1 MTVSGFQV
9 MSFAYLVIYEVQPED
24 STAFLRYYIEKHLPI
39 VWTFPKI
46 RRVEIERGVDGGDF
60 FMIARFT
67 FDTLEDLRMAIA
79 SKERKRARA
88 DMQNFPAYHGRVRH
102 QAVEILEIESHG
114 IR

>member
-1 MTVSGFQV
+1 
-9 MSFAYLVIYEVQPED
+9 MSFAYLVIYEVQPENPG
-24 STAFLRYYIEKHLPI
+24 AFLQYYMNKHIPI

-67 FDTLEDLRMAIA
+67 FDTLEDLRVAIS
-79 SKERKRARA
+79 SKERERARA
-88 DMQNFPAYHGRVRH
+88 DMQNFPAYTGRVRR